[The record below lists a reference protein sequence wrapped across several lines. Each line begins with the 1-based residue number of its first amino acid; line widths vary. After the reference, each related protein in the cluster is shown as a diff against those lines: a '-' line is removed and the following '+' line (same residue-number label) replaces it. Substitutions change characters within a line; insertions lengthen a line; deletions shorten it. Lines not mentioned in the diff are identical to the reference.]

1 MVPPVVLERTA
12 MGRAGDRPAATRKIG
27 IRDGAELWAVKR
39 VTIEVARGRDRGRS
53 VELAGDRPAAVIG
66 TDRDADLPLAD
77 DSVSHRHAEVSF
89 EGDRYVVRDL
99 GSTNGTRVGGVAIRE
114 AVLDQRET
122 RVHVGETELRVL
134 LRDDEEEQR
143 LSLSDRFGNLVG
155 RSPVMRRVFD
165 VMDRAARGDATV
177 LLLGESGTGKELLA
191 EALHARSP
199 RAEGPMVVVDCSALT
214 SSLAESELFGHV
226 RGAFTGAD
234 AHRAGAFEEASGG
247 TLFLDEIGELPLDL
261 QTVLL
266 RALDAREVKAVGSDR
281 YRPVDV
287 RVVAATHRDLT
298 RAVAEGAFRADLF
311 YRIAVVK
318 VTVPPLR
325 QRREDIPLIAREIVR
340 RLRPGSDPDALLS
353 PSALAAFSAYAWPGN
368 VRELRNAI
376 ERLLVVGDPGDLA
389 GQADGAEG
397 EDDTYAAARRRA
409 IDRFEREYVAARLQ
423 ESGGVT
429 TQAAARAGI
438 SRQMFHR
445 LARRHGVQGSGDS

>member
-1 MVPPVVLERTA
+1 
-12 MGRAGDRPAATRKIG
+12 MGRGGESLAATRKIG

-39 VTIEVARGRDRGRS
+39 VTIEVVRGRDRGRT
-53 VELAGDRPAAVIG
+53 VELAGERPAAVIG
-66 TDRDADLPLAD
+66 TDRDAELALRD
-77 DSVSHRHAEVSF
+77 DSVSHRHAEVSL
-89 EGDRYVVRDL
+89 EAAGYVLRDL

-122 RVHVGETELRVL
+122 RVTLGETELRVL

-143 LSLSDRFGNLVG
+143 LSLSDRFGDLVG
-155 RSPVMRRVFD
+155 RAPAMRRVFEL
-165 VMDRAARGDATV
+165 MDRAARGDATV

-199 RAEGPMVVVDCSALT
+199 RAEGPLVVVDCSALT
-214 SSLAESELFGHV
+214 STLAESELFGHV

-247 TLFLDEIGELPLDL
+247 TLFLDEIGELPLEM
-261 QTVLL
+261 QSVLL
-266 RALDAREVKAVGSDR
+266 RALAEREVKAVGSDR

-340 RLRPGSDPDALLS
+340 RLRPGADPDSLLA
-353 PSALAAFSAYAWPGN
+353 PGVLAAFSAYAWPGN

-376 ERLLVVGDPGDLA
+376 ERLLVVGDAGDLIA
-389 GQADGAEG
+389 RADGDGGAGEG
-397 EDDTYAAARRRA
+397 YAAARRRA
-409 IDRFEREYVAARLQ
+409 IDRFERDYVAARL
-423 ESGGVT
+423 EEAGGVT
-429 TQAAARAGI
+429 AQAAARAGI

-445 LARRHGVQGSGDS
+445 LVRRHGVLGDE